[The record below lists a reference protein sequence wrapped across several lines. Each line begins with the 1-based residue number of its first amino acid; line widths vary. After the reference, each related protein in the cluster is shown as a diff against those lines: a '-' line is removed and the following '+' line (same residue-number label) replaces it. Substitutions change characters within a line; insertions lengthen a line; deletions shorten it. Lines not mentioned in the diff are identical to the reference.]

1 MSQSNQS
8 EQFKLLKQYIEQKD
22 FDNFNRVLDNN
33 EISKKT
39 LNSILCFAL
48 QNYRSNYEMIDYI
61 QLLIEKGAEQNSMF
75 HNKSST
81 QGPRID
87 EKDNVSILMY
97 ACIYADIRLIDSIVT
112 EKNINLK
119 DKNGKNALFY
129 VLSDK
134 GDNPDVIGALLYHN
148 IDVDCIG
155 KIDMGDKTFE
165 SHTALSLSATKN
177 MIHSFKVL
185 IDKGAD
191 PNYKIIQS
199 GDSILHI
206 AVKKGNI
213 DMVKI
218 LLDTNKI
225 KFEEKNKE
233 NKTALELAMELPDK
247 NIYNI
252 IKEKIEEGKRQ
263 GDLVAKELLTEE
275 KNNLI
280 KKQIQTDVKSVNLLN
295 EFNLTNKT
303 TPNKTEKHFSNKKI
317 IEFKEKIRDKRQNNK
332 IKIFDKFLRNNK
344 NSIANLDIHINK
356 YLNTEQ
362 NKENIPV
369 LTIDLLSKEFN
380 EYKDFFNEKKKEE
393 RDKIRLME
401 EENLYMKKNLDM
413 ISEKNKILVKKI
425 NETEYQMK
433 DMEIKYQLEI
443 IELKKKISLL
453 EQEKENDK
461 LIIAELRKQININ
474 MKGKDNTINDNI
486 NNINIYNKN
495 DTNLGIT
502 NYLNKKY
509 INYNYDLDS
518 IQDKD
523 KDNYI
528 INCLSKDI
536 IDFQKYVAYNISALS
551 NVFKELLFNVEKSV
565 NDTIPDYQVHLYGS
579 HATNLCLPWSDLD
592 IVLIPKNNINI
603 NRGDNNHALLSKLYE
618 NLRNQKWVKDI
629 NYISNAS
636 IPIIKIYSIDVY
648 NNIPIDISIQEENHF
663 GLKCVELVKQFM
675 NQFESLKL
683 LVLPLKNILKRAN
696 LNDPYKGGIS
706 SYGLILMI
714 VYFLKQQS
722 FAGIDISLGENN
734 SNLGRLFY
742 DFLNFYSFE
751 FDFGKNIIYIKNTA
765 NDLDD
770 LKYQNITLGSKLIII
785 DPLNPN
791 NNVAKSCY
799 QNLGIKMAFII
810 SLKTLLEDCECG
822 CHYSDETQEYNNLSV
837 EHCFLKRIF
846 NAVKRYTFN

>member
-177 MIHSFKVL
+177 MIHSFKIL

-362 NKENIPV
+362 NKENIPL

-413 ISEKNKILVKKI
+413 ITEKNKILVKKI

-536 IDFQKYVAYNISALS
+536 IDFQKYVTYNISALS

-618 NLRNQKWVKDI
+618 YLRNQKWVKDI

>member
-247 NIYNI
+247 NIYNL

-295 EFNLTNKT
+295 EFNLMNKT
-303 TPNKTEKHFSNKKI
+303 TPNKAEKNFNNKKI

-356 YLNTEQ
+356 YLNSEQ

-369 LTIDLLSKEFN
+369 LTIDLFSKEFN

-474 MKGKDNTINDNI
+474 MKGKDTINENM

-495 DTNLGIT
+495 DTNLEIT
-502 NYLNKKY
+502 NYLNKKF

-536 IDFQKYVAYNISALS
+536 IDFQKYVTYNISALS
-551 NVFKELLFNVEKSV
+551 NVFKELLFNVEKTV